1 MSTATA
7 EAGLTVQT
15 SEGPVRGRVLGDT
28 RSWRG
33 IPYAEP
39 PVAELRLRLPRRARP
54 WSDVLDASGFGPW
67 APQRIHRLLPGAGP
81 RTPMSEDCLT
91 INVTAPKTP
100 SADPL
105 PVLVFLHGGAFEAGS
120 AAMDLVDGSGITA
133 MGNVLFVSMNY
144 RLGAL
149 GFMDFRAYSTPD
161 RPFEANLGLAD
172 QVAALEWV
180 QRNIAAFGG
189 DPGNVTLFGQS
200 AGATSAL
207 TLMCVPA
214 AAGLFHRAFLQ
225 SPAAGVAYSPERTEQ
240 WAAEFLGILGVGA
253 GGAAEALSEL
263 PAAALVEAA
272 GQLSG
277 KIVPEAQPGARSL
290 APVVD
295 GTFLPVHP
303 LDAFADGSAQRIPL
317 VLGTMESEGTLFDR
331 FHDVLPTSE
340 ARIEKMFALTEP
352 GLRDGVVAAYKGY
365 PHKKQAVELGGDAVF
380 WHPGLQVLQ
389 AHSEYAPAWCYRFDY
404 APRAARL
411 AGLGATHG
419 FDLPAVF
426 GTYGSGAGRA
436 LLGLGNRRTTANV
449 GHRFQSALLRFAKSG
464 APGPM
469 WPKYDTVSRRTKIF
483 DRYDRIELDPR
494 SARRKA
500 WNGYRGYR

>member
-15 SEGPVRGRVLGDT
+15 SEGPVRGRVRGQT

-33 IPYAEP
+33 IPYAEA
-39 PVAELRLRLPRRARP
+39 PVGELRLRLPRRARP
-54 WSDVLDASGFGPW
+54 WHDVLDASGYGPW
-67 APQRIHRLLPGAGP
+67 APQRTRRMLSAAGP
-81 RTPMSEDCLT
+81 GTPMSEDCLT
-91 INVTAPKTP
+91 INVTAPKEP
-100 SADPL
+100 SAEPL
-105 PVLVFLHGGAFEAGS
+105 PVLVFLHGGAFSSGS
-120 AAMDLVDGSGITA
+120 AAMDLIDGSALVTG
-133 MGNVLFVSMNY
+133 GNVLFVAMNY

-149 GFMDFRAYSTPD
+149 GFMDFRAYSTPE
-161 RPFEANLGLAD
+161 RPFDANPGLAD

-189 DPGNVTLFGQS
+189 DPGNVTLFGES
-200 AGATSAL
+200 AGATAAL

-214 AAGLFHRAFLQ
+214 ADGLFHRAFLQ
-225 SPAAGVAYSPERTEQ
+225 SPAAGAVYGPELAAQ
-240 WAAEFLGILGVGA
+240 WAAEFLGILGIGS

-263 PAAALVEAA
+263 PAASLVAA
-272 GQLSG
+272 ADQLAG
-277 KIVPEAQPGARSL
+277 KITPDAQPGARSL

-295 GTFLPVHP
+295 GSFLPLHP
-303 LDAFADGSAQRIPL
+303 LDAYAQGAAQRLPL
-317 VLGTMESEGTLFDR
+317 VLGTMDNEGTLFDK
-331 FHDVLPTSE
+331 FHDILPTSAE
-340 ARIEKMFALTEP
+340 RIEKMFALTEP
-352 GLRDGVVAAYKGY
+352 GLRDGVTAAYQGY
-365 PHKKQAVELGGDAVF
+365 PHKRQAVELGGDAVF
-380 WHPGLQVLQ
+380 WHPGIQLVQ

-419 FDLPAVF
+419 LDLPAVF
-426 GTYGSGAGRA
+426 GTYGSGAGKV
-436 LLGLGNRRTTANV
+436 LVGLGNRRTAANV
-449 GHRFQSALLRFAKSG
+449 GHRFQAALLRFAKSG
-464 APGPM
+464 VPGPM
-469 WPKYDTVSRRTKIF
+469 WPKYDTASRRTKIF